1 MSVQDRLREIV
12 RDAIKDSGTTQR
24 AIAAE
29 LGVSEQHISRML
41 VGTYG
46 LSLDWAEKITSI
58 CGRQI
63 SVDVTTSAAGDS

>member
-12 RDAIKDSGTTQR
+12 REAIRDSGVTQR

-41 VGTYG
+41 TGRAVLT
-46 LSLDWAEKITSI
+46 LEWTEKIVAV
-58 CGRQI
+58 CGRQV
-63 SVDVTTSAAGDS
+63 SVALLSPGAASA